1 MTEWIIL
8 SSIASTIIAGAIA
21 YLISKKIH
29 TANCK
34 IDLQKAHAKAEAI
47 EQEATTLLKDAKN
60 KAKEIEADARGH
72 YEHEIQKI
80 SQEYE
85 HRMLRIE
92 QQEVKNQQILEHK
105 LSVLE
110 IERSEIK
117 QYKNYLDNEIAK
129 YQKLKKD
136 YSKKLEEIFQSLC
149 DVATITQEQAKEMAI
164 SKAKE
169 IAKEHIATIIK
180 KYENEAKEEGRKK
193 ANYILAQ
200 ATTRFAGEFA
210 SERLINVVALPNDEL
225 KGRIIGKEG
234 RNIKAL
240 EMLLGVDIIIDD
252 TPNAIVLS
260 SFNLYRRAIAT
271 RVIEKLVE
279 DGRIQPAKIEEIYEK
294 TKQEYEEKILEEG
307 EEVLLKLGLGSNMHA
322 EIKKLIGRLKY
333 RASYGQNALGH
344 SLEVAN
350 LAGIIA
356 GELGGDVKLA
366 KRAGLLH
373 DIGKALTHD
382 FEGSHVTLGEEIC
395 RRYNEHPIVLNAIM
409 AHHGHEEIKSIECA
423 AVCAADALSSARPGA
438 RREVLENFLNR
449 VKEIEEIALSKC
461 GVIQA
466 YAINAGREL
475 RVIVNADI
483 LSDDDSIILS
493 SEIAKEIEAQ
503 VQYPGDVK
511 VNVIR
516 EVRAISVAH

>member
-1 MTEWIIL
+1 MHSVDCKLHLEK
-8 SSIASTIIAGAIA
+8 A
-21 YLISKKIH
+21 Y
-29 TANCK
+29 
-34 IDLQKAHAKAEAI
+34 AKAKAI
-47 EQEATTLLKDAKN
+47 EYEAESLLKDAN
-60 KAKEIEADARGH
+60 IRAKEVEMSARSH
-72 YEHEIQKI
+72 YENEVSKI
-80 SQEYE
+80 SKEYE
-85 HRMLRIE
+85 SRLIRLE
-92 QQEVKNQQILEHK
+92 QQESKNQQILDHK

-110 IERSEIK
+110 MEKIEIGEKKRVLESEMR
-117 QYKNYLDNEIAK
+117 QQ
-129 YQKLKKD
+129 QKLRKD
-136 YSKKLEEIFQSLC
+136 YAKKLDELLEILC
-149 DVATITQEQAKEMAI
+149 NVASFTKDQAKELAI
-164 SKAKE
+164 QY
-169 IAKEHIATIIK
+169 ATESAQDKIVTIVK
-180 KYENEAKEEGRKK
+180 KYENEAREEGRRK

-210 SERLINVVALPNDEL
+210 SERLINVVSLPNDEL

-271 RVIEKLVE
+271 RVIERLVE
-279 DGRIQPAKIEEIYEK
+279 DGHIQPARIEEIFERV
-294 TKQEYEEKILEEG
+294 KQEFEEKILEEG
-307 EEVLLKLGLGSNMHA
+307 EDVLLKLGLSVNMHT
-322 EIKKLIGRLKY
+322 ELKKLIGRLKY

-344 SLEVAN
+344 SLEVAH
-350 LAGIIA
+350 LAGLIA
-356 GELGGDVKLA
+356 GELGGDVKIA

-382 FEGSHVTLGEEIC
+382 FEGSHVTLGEEVC
-395 RRYNEHPIVLNAIM
+395 QRYNEHPIVLNAIM

-449 VKEIEEIALSKC
+449 VKEIEEIAVAKC
-461 GVIQA
+461 GVTQA

-483 LSDDDSIILS
+483 LNDGESVLLAD
-493 SEIAKEIEAQ
+493 EIAKEIESR

-511 VNVIR
+511 VSVIR
-516 EVRAISVAH
+516 EVRAVSMAH